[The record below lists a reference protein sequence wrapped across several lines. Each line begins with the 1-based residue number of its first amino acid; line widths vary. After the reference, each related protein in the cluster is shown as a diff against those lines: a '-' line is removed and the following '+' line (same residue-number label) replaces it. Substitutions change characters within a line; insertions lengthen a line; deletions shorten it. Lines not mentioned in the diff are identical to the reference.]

1 MYLPTNFI
9 LSLVVQ
15 VVQSDMYPVWSE
27 GHSFPTM
34 VALNV
39 TPTRLSIPN
48 DTINL
53 QLANILIK
61 ISPCLY
67 VSHDVKMH
75 IILVMKILKWIR
87 LSLCILKIISMQ
99 KQYNTFHPKKLLFLL
114 VHQIFQ
120 VIRYMVISLLS
131 FGVFGSDVEYSKL
144 IYLPIL

>member
-1 MYLPTNFI
+1 MCQADFPTNFI

-15 VVQSDMYPVWSE
+15 VVQSDMYPVCSE

-34 VALNV
+34 VALSV

-61 ISPCLY
+61 ISPCLC

-75 IILVMKILKWIR
+75 IYHPRDENAKMDPTFALYIEDHIKAKAIQYFSSKKVA
-87 LSLCILKIISMQ
+87 LSACSS
-99 KQYNTFHPKKLLFLL
+99 N
-114 VHQIFQ
+114 
-120 VIRYMVISLLS
+120 LS
-131 FGVFGSDVEYSKL
+131 SD
-144 IYLPIL
+144 